1 MDYLRRFL
9 FEDLDIRGAIV
20 SLGNVWHQLQAE
32 RELPRSVT
40 ALFGEMAA
48 VVTLIAGQLK
58 TPGRITLQLQGK
70 GLVSLL
76 LVDCDE
82 QLRLRGMVRLR
93 QEGGAVP
100 PAPTFR
106 NEEAPGGTSSFP
118 PAPTFDELIG
128 DGQLVLTLDT
138 QSKTPYMSIV
148 PLVGRTLSEVFSHYL
163 IQSEQLPAWL
173 LLGADE
179 AFATG
184 FFLQKLPNADRRDP
198 DGWNRLLHLA
208 ATLTPEEL
216 REPTA
221 NLLMRVFAE
230 EDIRL
235 FDPRPI
241 SYHCPRDEDK
251 VLGMLKSLG
260 KDELEATLA
269 AEGNISIEDEMC
281 RQSYHYG
288 PEIIARL
295 FGSKNPDEPT
305 QR

>member
-1 MDYLRRFL
+1 MDNLHRFL
-9 FEDLDIRGAIV
+9 FEDLDIRGALV
-20 SLGNVWHQLQAE
+20 SLGSVWHQLQLE
-32 RELPRSVT
+32 RELPPAVT
-40 ALFGEMAA
+40 ALLGELAA
-48 VVTLIAGQLK
+48 VATLIAGQLK

-82 QLRLRGMVRLR
+82 QLRLRGMARLR

-100 PAPTFR
+100 PAPTIR

-118 PAPTFDELIG
+118 PAPTFAELIG

-138 QSKTPYMSIV
+138 AGKTPYMSIV
-148 PLVGRTLSEVFSHYL
+148 PLVGNCLSEVFTHYL

-173 LLGADE
+173 ILGANE
-179 AFATG
+179 TFAAG
-184 FFLQKLPNADRRDP
+184 LFLQKLPNADRRDA
-198 DGWNRLLHLA
+198 DGWHRILHLA
-208 ATLTPEEL
+208 TTLTREEL
-216 REPTA
+216 TKPAA
-221 NLLMRVFAE
+221 NLLMRVFIE

-235 FDPRPI
+235 FKPRPV
-241 SYHCPRDEDK
+241 SYHCPRNEDK
-251 VLGMLKSLG
+251 VLAMLKSLG

-269 AEGNISIEDEMC
+269 AEGSINVEDEMC

-295 FGSKNPDEPT
+295 FGSESPDEPT